1 MKNLIDLI
9 SEKKYH
15 NGDNRSKSEGS
26 WEFDDDMY
34 AVMDALFDD
43 RLTLDF
49 NGEKYKLSLE
59 GKRKDIY
66 IKAEKISE

>member
-1 MKNLIDLI
+1 MKNLVDLI

-15 NGDNRSKSEGS
+15 
-26 WEFDDDMY
+26 DDDKPWTGEFEFEDDMHSL
-34 AVMDALFDD
+34 MEALFDD
-43 RLTLDF
+43 KLTLDI

-66 IKAEKISE
+66 IKAEKIDK